1 MMSVSTT
8 NLEIFY
14 HSFANERK
22 KRLPEYVEAVRKRM
36 PGYRSSNRPA
46 LRQSANLLAGGIMG
60 LTALVNVNNDVSIH
74 QYSHAC
80 FLRRYS

>member
-1 MMSVSTT
+1 
-8 NLEIFY
+8 
-14 HSFANERK
+14 
-22 KRLPEYVEAVRKRM
+22 
-36 PGYRSSNRPA
+36 
-46 LRQSANLLAGGIMG
+46 MG